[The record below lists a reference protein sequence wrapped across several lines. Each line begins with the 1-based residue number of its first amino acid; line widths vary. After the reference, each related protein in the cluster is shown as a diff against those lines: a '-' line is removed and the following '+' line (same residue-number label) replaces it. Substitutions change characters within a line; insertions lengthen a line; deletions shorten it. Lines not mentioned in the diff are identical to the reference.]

1 MSGWPHGLIA
11 WMSRICF
18 VWGFIL
24 RHPLNRGHSRAALV
38 RWPRWQLGSRLLPG
52 PVVSA
57 HFISPDFLRLSRANS
72 PGLLHRRQSGARD
85 FTSLTRLQLSQ
96 RPQSARNG
104 HRGSLNGRPLTLNHR
119 TLGKG
124 DVLRVPSMRNH
135 ETLTGL
141 VRETDQRSLVQESHA
156 TASNLR
162 QGFRGTSPIFPLMLV
177 RGRYDSR
184 PGVHPDR

>member
-1 MSGWPHGLIA
+1 MRQGRELDGQ
-11 WMSRICF
+11 
-18 VWGFIL
+18 
-24 RHPLNRGHSRAALV
+24 PLPAENVVDAALPLYRRASPV
-38 RWPRWQLGSRLLPG
+38 WKRSAWPRWKRTRSAAAFSVPVCG
-52 PVVSA
+52 PAS
-57 HFISPDFLRLSRANS
+57 
-72 PGLLHRRQSGARD
+72 
-85 FTSLTRLQLSQ
+85 
-96 RPQSARNG
+96 
-104 HRGSLNGRPLTLNHR
+104 
-119 TLGKG
+119 
-124 DVLRVPSMRNH
+124 LRVPSMRNH